1 MLKFLTFILA
11 VFLLA
16 SVWTAFRQRLK
27 LAYKAVAVV
36 YLLGALV
43 RLALMGTDQERLES
57 LAIAAA
63 MFLILWAIAW
73 GATTLLASRRTD
85 KTDAQARHRR

>member
-1 MLKFLTFILA
+1 MLKFLTFVLA

-27 LAYKAVAVV
+27 LAYKGLVVV

-43 RLALMGTDQERLES
+43 RLALVGTDQERLES
-57 LAIAAA
+57 LAMAAA
-63 MFLILWAIAW
+63 IFLGLWAIVW
-73 GATTLLASRRTD
+73 SATTLLASRRTD
-85 KTDAQARHRR
+85 KNDA